1 MTYQK
6 LVRDNI
12 PDIIKSNG
20 EEPIVE
26 VLDEARYKSELER
39 KLLEEANEVINA
51 SGEDRIEELADLLEV
66 MRALAFLENKTLEDV
81 ENTRVTKEE
90 KRGGFAKRLYL
101 VDVNK

>member
-12 PDIIKSNG
+12 PDIIRNNG

-26 VLDEARYKSELER
+26 VLDETGYKSELER

-66 MRALAFLENKTLEDV
+66 MKSLALLENKTLDDV
-81 ENTRVTKEE
+81 ENARVNKEE
-90 KRGGFAKRLYL
+90 KRGGFAKHLYL
-101 VDVNK
+101 VDVKK